1 MKSNNNK
8 GQEMTFTAVIE
19 TTAIGN
25 SYPKSGTTEVVFS
38 SRQNAIDYL
47 CPFYKYRS
55 VHRTHKCKIV
65 RSDGVVL
72 LAPGFGESH
81 YGS

>member
-8 GQEMTFTAVIE
+8 GAEMTFTAKIE
-19 TTAIGN
+19 TRVN
-25 SYPKSGTTEVVFS
+25 GTVAELTEVVFS
-38 SRQNAIDYL
+38 DRQNAIDYL
-47 CPFYKYRS
+47 WPFCKSRS
-55 VHRTHKCKIV
+55 VHRTYKCKIV
-65 RSDGVVL
+65 RSDGVAL